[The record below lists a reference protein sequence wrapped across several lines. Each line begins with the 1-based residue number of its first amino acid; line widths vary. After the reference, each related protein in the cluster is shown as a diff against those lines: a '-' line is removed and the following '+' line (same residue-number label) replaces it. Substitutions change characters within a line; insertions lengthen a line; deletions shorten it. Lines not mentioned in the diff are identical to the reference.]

1 MTHGYVRRANRG
13 EQNPMTTTSTSPVS
27 VASLD
32 ALIGYPPDGH
42 ACPLCGERGR
52 VAFRS
57 INVALNGEPV
67 CEGCLDTTSDP
78 TLRAWGYV
86 VKAVDDVDTALW
98 SAKEEG
104 ADPELMS
111 HLARLAASLVIH
123 LARQYEPPADTTT
136 ESPRGER

>member
-1 MTHGYVRRANRG
+1 
-13 EQNPMTTTSTSPVS
+13 MTTISTSPVS

-42 ACPLCGERGR
+42 ACPLCGERDR

-57 INVALNGEPV
+57 INVAVDGEPV
-67 CEGCLDTTSDP
+67 CQRCTDTTSDP

-86 VKAVDDVDTALW
+86 ANSVDDLDTALW

-111 HLARLAASLVIH
+111 HLARLAASLVIRVA
-123 LARQYEPPADTTT
+123 LPYEHET
-136 ESPRGER
+136 EHRSTQPEETR

>member
-1 MTHGYVRRANRG
+1 MTSS
-13 EQNPMTTTSTSPVS
+13 TSTAD
-27 VASLD
+27 VASLT

-57 INVALNGEPV
+57 INVAVDGEPV
-67 CEGCLDTTSDP
+67 CQGCTDTTSDP

-86 VKAVDDVDTALW
+86 VNSVDDLDTAFW

-111 HLARLAASLVIH
+111 HLARLAASIVIH
-123 LARQYEPPADTTT
+123 LALPYEHPAAT
-136 ESPRGER
+136 